1 MNSENGKYL
10 TGLDAQ
16 RVIVEGMRK
25 KVESMKTL
33 MTPSYS
39 TATGSVF
46 NFPTRSSGLRAS
58 ASAHSINSN
67 SDEVFRG
74 ECDVITILQCNTVNA
89 HLKCVLSHGHLQIRH
104 ASNV

>member
-33 MTPSYS
+33 MTPGYS
-39 TATGSVF
+39 TATSSIF

-67 SDEVFRG
+67 NDEVFRG
-74 ECDVITILQCNTVNA
+74 KFEYNTYFNVILLIPVP
-89 HLKCVLSHGHLQIRH
+89 S
-104 ASNV
+104 

>member
-67 SDEVFRG
+67 NDEVFRG
-74 ECDVITILQCNTVNA
+74 ECDCNYNTTM
-89 HLKCVLSHGHLQIRH
+89 
-104 ASNV
+104 